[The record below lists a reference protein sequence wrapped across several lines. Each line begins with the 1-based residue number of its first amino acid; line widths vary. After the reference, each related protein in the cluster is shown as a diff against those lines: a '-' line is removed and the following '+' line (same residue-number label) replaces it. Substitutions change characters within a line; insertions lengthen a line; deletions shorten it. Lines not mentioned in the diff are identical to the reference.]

1 MNVII
6 PMTGYGSRFVAAGY
20 QELKPFI
27 RVMGRPVIEWIVKD
41 MYPAD
46 VNIIFVCRGEHL
58 MKDASMRERLL
69 LLAPEAKIVSIEDWV
84 KKGPVYDVL
93 RGYRELL
100 AQQAI
105 DAQEPCIINYCD
117 FYMQWDYAAFA
128 QEAAERGCDGAVP
141 CYSGFHPNLLPE
153 KNYYASC
160 LTDAQDDLIEIRE
173 KYSFEKDKTKAKH
186 SPGVYYFASGA
197 VMEKYCQILTEHEE
211 CAINGEYYA
220 SLPYN
225 FMVQDGLKVWVPV
238 NVEYFCQWGTPEDMQ
253 EFVYWTDLIRKSE
266 AAQHTGGAESY
277 GAEEEMQGRIL
288 IPMAGAGQRFADAG
302 YTVHKPAIMT
312 VDRTTG
318 QEKPMV
324 VCATKDLPGVAAD
337 GSNVIYVDRN
347 FHKTDGVED
356 AIRAWYP
363 QASFITVDHLTEGQA
378 CTCMLA
384 EPYLDP
390 EQPLLIAGCDNGM
403 DIDRDAFDAL
413 TKECDCIVFTYRH
426 NEAVLANPNVYGW
439 MIADADGNITGTSIK
454 KAISDRP
461 MEDPAVVATFWFRRA
476 AVFIEAT
483 KKMIAENDRIN
494 GEFYVDQTVKHVLD
508 LGYRAKIF
516 DIDRYVGWGTPADY
530 EGYQKTWN
538 YFKAFLG
545 DKNIFGEA

>member
-46 VNIIFVCRGEHL
+46 VNIIFVCRVEHL

-266 AAQHTGGAESY
+266 AAQHTGGAESS
-277 GAEEEMQGRIL
+277 GAEEGMPGRIL

-347 FHKTDGVED
+347 FHQTDGVED

-426 NEAVLANPNVYGW
+426 NEAVLANPNAYGW

-530 EGYQKTWN
+530 KGYQKTWN
-538 YFKAFLG
+538 YFKAFME